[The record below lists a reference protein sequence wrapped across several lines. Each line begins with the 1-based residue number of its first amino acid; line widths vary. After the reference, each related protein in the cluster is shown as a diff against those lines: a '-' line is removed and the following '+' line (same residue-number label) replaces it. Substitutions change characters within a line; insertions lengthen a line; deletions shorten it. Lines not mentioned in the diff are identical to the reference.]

1 MSQISRQIARSFSA
15 GLGAVCATAA
25 LVMLVNA
32 GATPDQPLMVLERV
46 VITGKSALPSVQ
58 VAQLP
63 RVVIEG
69 RRSGSNAEAPA
80 ELRLA
85 ALSCAQPAQC

>member
-1 MSQISRQIARSFSA
+1 MNHRHQAIARSISA
-15 GLGAVCATAA
+15 GLGALIATAA
-25 LVMLVNA
+25 MVLLVDA

-46 VITGKSALPSVQ
+46 VITGKSALQPVQ

-69 RRSGSNAEAPA
+69 RRSPVAEAPA
-80 ELRLA
+80 GLRLA
-85 ALSCAQPAQC
+85 SLSCAQAPRC